1 MIIYPQF
8 HPIEDSKSGES
19 DYEKLSNLIC
29 LSIKEIESRR
39 LNIFDHDSFDHSS
52 LGTVVSDAEIEKI
65 YENMLKVALSLG
77 YPNSNKSRIKS
88 DKIWATILHQQ
99 MRITR
104 NEASKAG
111 IWNAL
116 SCHYMP
122 NLVAW
127 RWPEKISNTSNTPSS
142 RWITQDNRRHAFS
155 RLWWRAELLADHS
168 NKEDIYHLLD
178 LLSEDEIADITE
190 RPSLASHNKLCLL
203 IAKFQTKNKLERD
216 VFRNALKIIGL
227 RLGIHDVDAL
237 EVTGEFEK
245 FINNCFKDSLL
256 KAKS

>member
-19 DYEKLSNLIC
+19 DYEKLSNMIS
-29 LSIKEIESRR
+29 LSVKEIENLR
-39 LNIFDHDSFDHSS
+39 LNIFDNDLFDHSS
-52 LGTVVSDAEIEKI
+52 LGTLVDEAEIEKI
-65 YENMLKVALSLG
+65 YQNMLQVGQNLG
-77 YPNSNKSRIKS
+77 YPDSNKLRIKS
-88 DKIWATILHQQ
+88 DKLWATILHQQ
-99 MRITR
+99 MGITR

-127 RWPEKISNTSNTPSS
+127 RWPEKYNNTVKTISS

-155 RLWWRAELLADHS
+155 RLWWRAELLADQD

-178 LLSEDEIADITE
+178 SLDEDEIADITE
-190 RPSLASHNKLCLL
+190 RPSLASHKKLCLL
-203 IAKFQTKNKLERD
+203 IAQFQAKNKLERV
-216 VFRNALKIIGL
+216 VFRNALKTIGL
-227 RLGIHDVDAL
+227 RLAIHDVDAL

-245 FINNCFKDSLL
+245 FFNNCFADSI
-256 KAKS
+256 